1 MVVGDLVRIRRNE
14 AIPADILLLHSSD
27 ELGACYV
34 ETSSLDGEVRV
45 PRVPANDRT
54 CPVCPPRAGRTRPRT
69 GRARLWLPRTGR
81 TRLWLPLVLESDPTR
96 RPLLTTQSNLK
107 ERQALKHT
115 QQLLRTGEDA
125 AAYEGRAMRTRALPP
140 SWGAP

>member
-45 PRVPANDRT
+45 SRVPAKDQT

-69 GRARLWLPRTGR
+69 GRARLWLP
-81 TRLWLPLVLESDPTR
+81 LVRESDPTR
-96 RPLLTTQSNLK
+96 RPLLIIQSNLK

-125 AAYEGRAMRTRALPP
+125 ATYEGRAMRPRALPP